1 MDLPHSNIRGAVKSE
16 TCGVV
21 AKYCLEE
28 NWENLKREHVRTLV
42 LGGVKCVF
50 MAVKLEP
57 VCSTPNLGVFP
68 VLYADIGWGTGG
80 AERTMCSPE

>member
-1 MDLPHSNIRGAVKSE
+1 MKSE

-57 VCSTPNLGVFP
+57 VCSPPNLGVFP

>member
-1 MDLPHSNIRGAVKSE
+1 MKSE

-28 NWENLKREHVRTLV
+28 NWENLKREHVRSLV

-50 MAVKLEP
+50 MTVKLGA
-57 VCSTPNLGVFP
+57 VCFTPNLGVFP
-68 VLYADIGWGTGG
+68 VLYADIGWGIGVLKEQCI
-80 AERTMCSPE
+80 APNIKIRP

>member
-1 MDLPHSNIRGAVKSE
+1 MKSE

-50 MAVKLEP
+50 MAVKLGP
-57 VCSTPNLGVFP
+57 VCFTPNLGVFP

-80 AERTMCSPE
+80 AERTMYSPE